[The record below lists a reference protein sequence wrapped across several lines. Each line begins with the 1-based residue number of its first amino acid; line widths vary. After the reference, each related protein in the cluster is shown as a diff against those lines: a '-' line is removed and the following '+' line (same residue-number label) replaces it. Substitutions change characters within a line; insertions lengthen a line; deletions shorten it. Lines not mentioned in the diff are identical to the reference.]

1 MELQTQSTAKAVKA
15 AHFHNGLAI
24 DGSNE
29 RTTSGDENYE
39 SVGANHKT

>member
-1 MELQTQSTAKAVKA
+1 MELQTQRTAKTVNA
-15 AHFHNGLAI
+15 APFHKGLAI
-24 DGSNE
+24 YGSNE